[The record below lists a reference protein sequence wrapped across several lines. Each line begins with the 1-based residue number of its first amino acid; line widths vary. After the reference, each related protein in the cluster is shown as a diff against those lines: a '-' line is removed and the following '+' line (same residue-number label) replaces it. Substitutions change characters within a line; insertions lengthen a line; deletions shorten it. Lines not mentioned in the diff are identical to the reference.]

1 MADVVKTKNV
11 LQLTQTFVDGSTKF
25 FTVDNAKASISA
37 AQIEDL
43 SDYLR
48 DNKIIRSVDGSIL
61 YAIIDA
67 KIQACTETSLDIGRR
82 RNKKIPAGLSQR
94 AG

>member
-1 MADVVKTKNV
+1 MADVVKSKNT
-11 LQLTQTFVDGSTKF
+11 LQLTQLFIDGTEKL

-43 SDYLR
+43 SGFLR

-61 YAIIDA
+61 YAITDA
-67 KIQACTETSLDIGRR
+67 RIKTCTETSLDI
-82 RNKKIPAGLSQR
+82 A
-94 AG
+94 

>member
-1 MADVVKTKNV
+1 MDITKTKNT
-11 LQLTQTFVDGSTKF
+11 LQLTQTFVDGSTKL

-67 KIQACTETSLDIGRR
+67 KTQACTETILDID
-82 RNKKIPAGLSQR
+82 
-94 AG
+94 